1 MRSVMIPTIMERT
14 NHRTATGLPDART
27 AVRFPY
33 RTIALG
39 IVGSVVVML
48 ASFGAGGTVLDDPVF
63 GDGPLSWIRYGHGK
77 WLVGGTLYLGCALLV
92 WSWVRLG
99 RYVLRGVAGNRA
111 VVTAAWCW
119 AGPLVVAAPLFTRDV
134 FSYLGQ
140 GAQLLHG
147 LDPYASGPATLRV
160 LDDLV
165 QNVHPLW
172 QTTPAPYGPLFL
184 LLAKG
189 VVALTGNHLLLGV
202 IVTRTAV
209 LPGLGMVLW
218 ALPRL
223 ARDLAGDPPV
233 TMWLVVASPMM
244 VVHLIGGPHNDL
256 LMLGALST
264 GVLAALRG
272 RHVLA
277 VSLVTVGMLIKPT
290 AALAL
295 PFLVWMWAN
304 RLAVRKPVVRFL
316 AAGGMA
322 VAVFVVVFIG
332 GTLLAFGSLNLGWLT
347 GLRAP
352 TMIVNWLHV
361 PSGIGQLA
369 HGMVELVVDI
379 DDTPFVVVCRV
390 VAGVILVAFVA
401 RQWWLARHGGGE
413 AVYRMALT
421 LLVAALLAP
430 PTLPW
435 YFTWGLVLAAAF
447 RWRVRQLRI
456 AAGVSVFLVLAYY
469 PTGEQAVYDWW
480 YMAGVLVVSCYVAA
494 CVRRPDPVGLL
505 AAWSRPGRMVGDTAG
520 RPPASEDDVR

>member
-1 MRSVMIPTIMERT
+1 MRSVMIPTSMERT
-14 NHRTATGLPDART
+14 KHRTATGLPDART

-48 ASFGAGGTVLDDPVF
+48 ASFGAGGTGLDDPVF

-147 LDPYASGPATLRV
+147 LDPYASGPATLHV

-165 QNVHPLW
+165 ANVHPLW

-184 LLAKG
+184 LLTQG
-189 VVALTGNHLLLGV
+189 IVAVTGNHLLLGV
-202 IVTRTAV
+202 LLTRSAM

-223 ARDLAGDPPV
+223 ARELGGNPPV
-233 TMWLVVASPMM
+233 TMWLVAAGPMM

-256 LMLGALST
+256 LMLAALST

-272 RHVLA
+272 RHVIA
-277 VSLVTVGMLIKPT
+277 VSLVTVGALIKPS

-304 RLAVRKPVVRFL
+304 RGTARKPAVRFL
-316 AAGGMA
+316 VAGSMA
-322 VAVFVVVFIG
+322 VTVLLVVLVG
-332 GTLLAFGSLNLGWLT
+332 GSLLTFGSLNLGWLT

-361 PSGIGQLA
+361 PSGVGQLA
-369 HGMVELVVDI
+369 HGLVELVVDI
-379 DDTPFVVVCRV
+379 DDTPFVVVCRIA
-390 VAGVILVAFVA
+390 AGVVLVAFVA
-401 RQWWLARHGGGE
+401 RRWWLARHGGRE
-413 AVYRMALT
+413 TVHRMALT
-421 LLVAALLAP
+421 LLAAALLAP
-430 PTLPW
+430 PTRPW
-435 YFTWGLVLAAAF
+435 YFTWGLVLAAAL
-447 RWRVRQLRI
+447 RWRGRWLRI
-456 AAGVSVFLVLAYY
+456 VVGSSVFLVLAYY
-469 PTGEQAVYDWW
+469 PSGEQAVYDWW
-480 YMAGVLVVSCYVAA
+480 YVAGLLLASWYAAA
-494 CVRRPDPVGLL
+494 CLRRPD
-505 AAWSRPGRMVGDTAG
+505 
-520 RPPASEDDVR
+520 